1 MQICAALLLAVAF
14 ASCAGCAILDS
25 VASVD
30 SGAPAPARPIATERQ
45 ILVMLKES
53 PVAHYH
59 PGSAPFPTY
68 GAGSAPASQR
78 RIAQALAR
86 EYRLRLV
93 GDWPMPAIGV
103 RCFLAEVETGQPV
116 AEVASRLA
124 GDKRVESAQP
134 VQLFRALGHSDPYYA
149 LQKSARELRLD
160 DLHRMATGRNVKIA
174 QIDTGVELTHPDLQG
189 QLVEARNFVDE
200 TPYAPEMHGTAV
212 AGIIA
217 AKADNGVGIVG
228 VAPAVKLMPLRACWQ
243 GADADAVAIC
253 SSFTLAK
260 ALQYA
265 IAHQAQVLNLS
276 LAGPTD
282 RLLERLIDKAIEQGV
297 TVVSSVDP
305 SHPDESFP
313 AMHPGVIA
321 VASAG
326 SSNPNGSA
334 ILAPGDDVLTT
345 TPHAS
350 WGFVSGSS
358 FASAH
363 VSGLAALVLERSPGV
378 KPSALS
384 ALLHEHGLRPVASG
398 ADGVIDACALLAVV
412 SASHE
417 CSCCSAALAG
427 AGVHRQARAPSP

>member
-1 MQICAALLLAVAF
+1 MKIRAALLLAVTF

-25 VASVD
+25 VAPAD
-30 SGAPAPARPIATERQ
+30 SGAQQGTVQPIATDRQ

-59 PGSAPFPTY
+59 PGFAPAPSY
-68 GAGSAPASQR
+68 GGSAPASQR

-103 RCFLAEVETGQPV
+103 RCFLAEVETGQPA

-134 VQLFRALGHSDPYYA
+134 VQVFHALGHSDPYYA

-200 TPYAPEMHGTAV
+200 TPYAAEVHGTAV

-228 VAPAVKLMPLRACWQ
+228 VAPAVTLMPLRACWQ
-243 GADADAVAIC
+243 GADAVAMC

-282 RLLERLIDKAIEQGV
+282 RLLERLIDKAIEKGV

-313 AMHPGVIA
+313 AIHPGVIA

-363 VSGLAALVLERSPGV
+363 VSGLAALVLERSPGL
-378 KPSALS
+378 KPLALS
-384 ALLHEHGLRPVASG
+384 ALLHEQGLRPVASG
-398 ADGVIDACALLAVV
+398 ADGVIDACAVLAVV
-412 SASHE
+412 SANHE
-417 CSCCSAALAG
+417 CSCCSTALAG